1 MTYGFVASAHAEGSG
16 SKTTSGIDTA
26 GANLLVMGAAFHSF
40 GGQTASDNKGNTYT
54 NLTLADNG
62 AQIACRIAYVES
74 PTVGS
79 GHTFTSNNTI
89 ENFFGVGAFSGG
101 TASSFDQQNGGT
113 NTSSVTSQVIS
124 SITPTED
131 NEVCFALL
139 GLATN
144 GTGLTCDSSYNQIT
158 AVDSQPFDNNAAY
171 FGYLIQTTAGAISP
185 TVSWTTAT
193 TNKVYR
199 SASFKAAAAAAAASA
214 GTLLM
219 MGV

>member
-1 MTYGFVASAHAEGSG
+1 MTYSLVVTAHAEGSG
-16 SKTTSGIDTA
+16 SKTSSAVNTS

-40 GGQTASDNKGNTYT
+40 GGQTASDSKGNTYT

-79 GHTFTSNNTI
+79 GHTFTSDNSI

-113 NTSSVTSQVIS
+113 NTSSVTSQVIP
-124 SITPTED
+124 SITPTQA

-171 FGYLIQTTAGAISP
+171 FGYLIQTTAGATSP

-193 TNKVYR
+193 ANKVYR
-199 SASFKAAAAAAAASA
+199 AASFKAAAEAAATAS
-214 GTLLM
+214 TFLM